1 MRVLKTPWL
10 RRLGVLVG
18 IASLGSGIVGAPAA
32 HADKIADKKAEA
44 VKIAA
49 QVEAQGEKVS
59 VLAER
64 LNEAKLRADSVQA
77 GVAAAK
83 ADLAKTDAL
92 VAERRQALKGYVV
105 SNYIK
110 GGKVSSLQMLMGG
123 GESAAGALAVRTS
136 YVKVLTGNE
145 RAALDE
151 LFAARELA
159 DAKRSKYE
167 DQQEDARAALA
178 AVDSQRRA
186 AAGAEAAARATL
198 NKVQGELSALVAAE
212 TQRRA
217 AEAERRAQA
226 ELAARQSRQQAT
238 RSRSTSNTGVDPGPA
253 PAPNAGAAAAVAE
266 AKRQIGKRY
275 EYGAAGPNS
284 FDCSGLTMWSW
295 RAGGVSLPHSS
306 QSQYSATRRVSM
318 ADIAPGDLLFYGSPI
333 HHVGIYVGNGTMVE
347 APHSGV
353 PVRYAS
359 IYRDDLVGIGRVG

>member
-1 MRVLKTPWL
+1 MRVHKTPWL

-44 VKIAA
+44 ARIAA

-59 VLAER
+59 ILAER
-64 LNEAKLRADSVQA
+64 LDAARLRAESVQA
-77 GVAAAK
+77 GVATAK

-136 YVKVLTGNE
+136 YVKVVTGNE

-167 DQQEDARAALA
+167 DQQKDARTALA

-186 AAGAEAAARATL
+186 AAAAEAAARATL
-198 NKVQGELSALVAAE
+198 NKVQGELSALVAEE

-238 RSRSTSNTGVDPGPA
+238 RSRGGSTGVDPGPA

-306 QSQYSATRRVSM
+306 SAQYSATRRVSM

-359 IYRDDLVGIGRVG
+359 IYRDDLAGIGRVG